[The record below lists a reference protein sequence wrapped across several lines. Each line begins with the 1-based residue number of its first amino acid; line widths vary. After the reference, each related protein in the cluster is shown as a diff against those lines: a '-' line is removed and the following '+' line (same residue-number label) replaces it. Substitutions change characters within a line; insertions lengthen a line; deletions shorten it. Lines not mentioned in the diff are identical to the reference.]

1 MEREQD
7 YTGLVELGT
16 ASIDTLGSPVG
27 TQPEAIGFF
36 AVGISDE

>member
-7 YTGLVELGT
+7 NSSLIELGT

-27 TQPEAIGFF
+27 SRPETLGFF

>member
-16 ASIDTLGSPVG
+16 ASSDTLGVPAG
-27 TQPEAIGFF
+27 TRSEGIGYFPL
-36 AVGISDE
+36 GISDD